1 MEVYDQNGNRCYNN
15 VPCPETWLAESILST
30 IFCCVPFGIV
40 GIVYAAQVSS
50 NYHAG
55 RYEEAERASKNAGKW
70 TKISFFC
77 GLAFYL
83 IYILIYAIAG
93 VSILSLAA
101 LDY

>member
-1 MEVYDQNGNRCYNN
+1 MEVYNNTPYNS
-15 VPCPETWLAESILST
+15 PCPKTWLTESILAT

-55 RYEEAERASKNAGKW
+55 RYDEAYRVSRNAGKW
-70 TKISFFC
+70 TKVSFFC
-77 GLAFYL
+77 GLAVYL
-83 IYILIYAIAG
+83 IYILMYALLG
-93 VSILSLAA
+93 VSVLTLAG

>member
-1 MEVYDQNGNRCYNN
+1 MEVYNN
-15 VPCPETWLAESILST
+15 TPFAT

-55 RYEEAERASKNAGKW
+55 RYDEAYRVSRNAGKW
-70 TKISFFC
+70 TKVSFFC
-77 GLAFYL
+77 GLAVYL
-83 IYILIYAIAG
+83 IYILMYALLG
-93 VSILSLAA
+93 VSVLTLAG

>member
-15 VPCPETWLAESILST
+15 VPCPKTWLAESILST

-55 RYEEAERASKNAGKW
+55 RYEEAES
-70 TKISFFC
+70 FC
-77 GLAFYL
+77 GLAVYL

>member
-1 MEVYDQNGNRCYNN
+1 MIKTATGATTTCLVRKHGWQSPSSPPFSAAYRSG
-15 VPCPETWLAESILST
+15 LS
-30 IFCCVPFGIV
+30 VSS
-40 GIVYAAQVSS
+40 AQVSS

-77 GLAFYL
+77 GLAVYL

>member
-1 MEVYDQNGNRCYNN
+1 MEVYNNTPYNS
-15 VPCPETWLAESILST
+15 PCPKTWLTESILAT

-55 RYEEAERASKNAGKW
+55 RFEEAQRASGNAGKW

-77 GLAFYL
+77 GIAYYL
-83 IYILIYAIAG
+83 ICILLYFIAG
-93 VSILSLAA
+93 ISIFSLASMGM
-101 LDY
+101 